1 MKPIHIVDRL
11 TSTHKAIL
19 GGMEEISRTQI
30 ADMLKEARD
39 RIHELEG
46 LAYAYPPTEPYSP
59 EGTTWRKEYEDM
71 IDTLLQMTAKDFEQW
86 QQAIRD

>member
-1 MKPIHIVDRL
+1 MTPIHIVDRL
-11 TSTHKAIL
+11 TSTHRAIR

-30 ADMLKEARD
+30 ADLLKEARD

-46 LAYAYPPTEPYSP
+46 LVYAYPPIEPYSP
-59 EGTTWRKEYEDM
+59 QGTTWRKEYEDLHEAFM
-71 IDTLLQMTAKDFEQW
+71 HRTAEDFDQW